1 VVVGGGFDGG
11 QIAGNGAAGNASTIA
26 GGLANVIAAAG
37 SYGFIGGG
45 SFNQITAAAGV
56 DIQFT
61 TIGGGTNNTVG
72 RGGATVTGGNSNQA
86 TGFDASVGG
95 GNGNV
100 ASGGAATVPGGGA
113 NTAQGNYSFAAGRRA
128 KALADGAVLF
138 SDSTDA
144 DFTGT
149 APNVF
154 AVGFTGGI
162 GMWTSK
168 TFATGCS
175 IPAGGG
181 AWNCT
186 SSRDQK
192 QDFAA
197 VDAEAVLERVAALPI
212 TEWRYR
218 SEASGARHMGPTAQ
232 DFHAA
237 FELGD
242 SDQSIG
248 LIDANGVALAAI
260 QGLNAKL
267 DQALR
272 ERDIDLAAQRAE
284 IARLRAEV
292 TALREARND
301 VQALKTALA
310 ELLRDRPGNFART
323 KLMPAAPHLSLDR

>member
-1 VVVGGGFDGG
+1 
-11 QIAGNGAAGNASTIA
+11 
-26 GGLANVIAAAG
+26 VIAAAG
-37 SYGFIGGG
+37 RHGFIGGG
-45 SFNQITAAAGV
+45 SFNKITAAAGV

-61 TIGGGTNNTVG
+61 TVGGGTNNTVG
-72 RGGATVTGGNSNQA
+72 RGGATVAGGNSNQA

-95 GNGNV
+95 GMGNV

-113 NTAQGNYSFAAGRRA
+113 NTAQGNYSFAAGRRT
-128 KALADGAVLF
+128 KALGDGAVLF

-149 APNVF
+149 FPNVF

-181 AWNCT
+181 AWSCT

-197 VDAEAVLERVAALPI
+197 VDAQAVLQRVVALPI

-218 SEASGARHMGPTAQ
+218 TETSGARHMGPTAQ
-232 DFHAA
+232 DFRAA
-237 FELGD
+237 FGLGHD
-242 SDQSIG
+242 DVSIATV
-248 LIDANGVALAAI
+248 DAQGVALAAI

-267 DQALR
+267 EAKIAEQAR
-272 ERDIDLAAQRAE
+272 E
-284 IARLRAEV
+284 IAELRRAIEV
-292 TALREARND
+292 LI
-301 VQALKTALA
+301 
-310 ELLRDRPGNFART
+310 ART
-323 KLMPAAPHLSLDR
+323 SPEGKVAQTR

>member
-1 VVVGGGFDGG
+1 VGATVGGGGTWFSGTYTYG
-11 QIAGNGAAGNASTIA
+11 PNIAAGGASTVA
-26 GGLANVIAAAG
+26 GGFANRIDAG
-37 SYGFIGGG
+37 GTFGIIGGG
-45 SFNQITAAAGV
+45 SMNRITAAAGV
-56 DIQFT
+56 DIKFAT
-61 TIGGGTNNTVG
+61 VGGGTNNTVG
-72 RGGATVTGGNSNQA
+72 RGGATVAGGNSNQA

-113 NTAQGNYSFAAGRRA
+113 NTAQGKYSFAAGRRT
-128 KALADGAVLF
+128 KAVADGAVLF

-149 APNVF
+149 FPNVF

-181 AWNCT
+181 AWSCT

-197 VDAEAVLERVAALPI
+197 VDAQDVLQRVAALPI

-218 SEASGARHMGPTAQ
+218 TEASGARHMGPTAQ
-232 DFHAA
+232 DFHTA

-242 SDQSIG
+242 SETSIG
-248 LIDANGVALAAI
+248 LIDAAGIALAAI
-260 QGLNAKL
+260 QGVNAKL
-267 DQALR
+267 EEQ
-272 ERDIDLAAQRAE
+272 LAVKGAE
-284 IARLRAEV
+284 IDSLKAEV
-292 TALREARND
+292 
-301 VQALKTALA
+301 A
-310 ELLRDRPGNFART
+310 ELKRAVEVLLTRT
-323 KLMPAAPHLSLDR
+323 SPEGRVTERR